1 MLAACF
7 VDILNKPLRII
18 YAGTPDFS
26 VAALQALI
34 GSEYEVIAVY
44 TQPDRPA
51 GRGRG
56 FKASPVKEKALQNG
70 IPVYQPES
78 LKDETAQKQLKEL
91 DADLMVVTAYG
102 LLLPAAVLEIPR
114 LGCINIHASLLPRWR
129 GAAPIQRAILAGDKK
144 TGITIMQ
151 MDEGLDTGDMLTV
164 AECEIDELDTG
175 STLHDKLMTLG
186 AKTLLDVLPE
196 IAKQA
201 QKAVSQNEVNTC
213 YASKLSKAEAEINWS
228 DSAENIQRAIRAYN
242 AWPVA
247 YTSYQR
253 SAKTGRNK
261 PAAGKSVKL
270 RIWQA
275 ESVTEV
281 KPAAVSPPDGTVIA
295 ESAQGIDVITG
306 DGVLRI
312 TQLQPEGK
320 RNMPVADF
328 LNANSLL
335 QQQLGQAL

>member
-1 MLAACF
+1 LLAACF

-151 MDEGLDTGDMLTV
+151 MDAGLDTGDMLAV
-164 AECEIDELDTG
+164 AECKITADDTG
-175 STLHDKLMTLG
+175 ASLHDKLMLQGAQTLV
-186 AKTLLDVLPE
+186 AALPG
-196 IAKQA
+196 IADRSRTGTKQDDSA
-201 QKAVSQNEVNTC
+201 AC
-213 YASKLSKAEAEINWS
+213 YASKLNKAEAQINWS
-228 DSAENIQRAIRAYN
+228 QSAEEIQRAIRAYN
-242 AWPVA
+242 SWPVA
-247 YTSYQR
+247 YCGYQKKN
-253 SAKTGRNK
+253 KTL
-261 PAAGKSVKL
+261 KL
-270 RIWQA
+270 RLWQA
-275 ESVTEV
+275 EVQDSASASATV
-281 KPAAVSPPDGTVIA
+281 PGTVVA
-295 ESAQGIDVITG
+295 ESSQGIDVVTG
-306 DGVLRI
+306 EGLLRI
-312 TQLQPEGK
+312 TELQAEGK
-320 RNMPVADF
+320 RKMAVADF
-328 LNANSLL
+328 LNANSLIDQIL
-335 QQQLGQAL
+335 K